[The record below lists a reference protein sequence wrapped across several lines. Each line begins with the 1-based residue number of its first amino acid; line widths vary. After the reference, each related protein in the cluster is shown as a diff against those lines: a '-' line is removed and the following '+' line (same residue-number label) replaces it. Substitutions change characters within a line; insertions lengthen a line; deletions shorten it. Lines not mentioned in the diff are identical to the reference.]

1 MVARTVA
8 RTAKF
13 SSGWSNT
20 HQLPEPRSSLAKI
33 GAFAGHVD
41 PVDAGLGVLAV
52 SFIFTDRPVSSS
64 PETPDTMTMSDC
76 LRAPREDFQG

>member
-1 MVARTVA
+1 MTSAQAMPPYGCPDGEVLKRVAKYPPA
-8 RTAKF
+8 PRTAIQ
-13 SSGWSNT
+13 SCEN
-20 HQLPEPRSSLAKI
+20 
-33 GAFAGHVD
+33 